1 MKYLHPK
8 SLKGPKVYFVEFD
21 PQKTRTLRDWNT
33 WKTKI
38 SRRLKTLLLTKRVI
52 VCGASQLNSQVVFEF
67 FKENP
72 FLLERGLIIPA
83 LRSDRAEVGDCI
95 SIGGKIEK
103 DMRRFYNDT
112 ISQVVTWEHSF
123 NATGFKNGLVN
134 ALLDDGSILRRN
146 LRLASKE
153 KLEKLAQQLTGFE
166 HLSRDDLKRCMCFLD
181 SRSRRLISKFANLI
195 YYLSGSRTVD
205 CETALR
211 NLDYLDFSI
220 ADIVKR
226 KTHLSEYAVFWKI
239 FIELAFES
247 LNLPLVPEESLD
259 LLSFEEIAKLQIPI
273 QRSGFCEEY
282 DRMLSYTLD
291 CIKLKDITSVVSS
304 AEQLLR
310 LRNLLAKTF
319 KETLELQKEAFI
331 QSRRQ
336 QYRGKMVSSTISLGV
351 GLAGSIPGIGT
362 VFNLVGVAQAGREL
376 YVNIEETIASSEIQ
390 KQRERALNQI
400 IKQSDFSEK
409 HILFDLVAFLCQIIA
424 TRYQLY

>member
-1 MKYLHPK
+1 M
-8 SLKGPKVYFVEFD
+8 
-21 PQKTRTLRDWNT
+21 
-33 WKTKI
+33 
-38 SRRLKTLLLTKRVI
+38 I

-400 IKQSDFSEK
+400 IKQSDFS
-409 HILFDLVAFLCQIIA
+409 
-424 TRYQLY
+424 